1 MSAREALVW
10 SVLSRNHRGRQGA
23 IKQRQLAARCGLST
37 RKLQHVLK
45 SLTERHHKPIASSC
59 REPFGVFVPVTERE
73 RQRYIGQ
80 LRARATSCFK
90 RLSAVS
96 EAAARQTHRQVQQEL
111 WERADSLN
119 TRVGGASGVQRVCLC
134 GCGQSF
140 VPNRGDQLYVDALHR
155 YAAAN
160 RRRAS

>member
-1 MSAREALVW
+1 M
-10 SVLSRNHRGRQGA
+10 
-23 IKQRQLAARCGLST
+23 
-37 RKLQHVLK
+37 
-45 SLTERHHKPIASSC
+45 
-59 REPFGVFVPVTERE
+59 FVPVTERE

-111 WERADSLN
+111 WEHSGPLN
-119 TRVGGASGVQRVCLC
+119 TRARGVPEVHVCVC